1 MTERNST
8 LADADM
14 TLKTTP
20 RRSDLKQTTS
30 PVEYIV
36 EKLR

>member
-1 MTERNST
+1 MTEHDSALT
-8 LADADM
+8 DADV

-30 PVEYIV
+30 PVEYVV